1 MITQIESPVVVTIVV
16 TSTRL
21 TPDESTAAGAA
32 GLNRDTAIE

>member
-21 TPDESTAAGAA
+21 TPDESTAAG
-32 GLNRDTAIE
+32 LNRDTAIE